1 MKINLTKII
10 PAAAAALTVL
20 AAFAGS
26 PKSNWD
32 DDARRRKL
40 DYIYMESRRLEALD
54 SLEPTFD
61 FLKRAYRMDT
71 TNTQVA
77 SELAYYY
84 ISMAQF
90 VPELLNEGIDMMRRR
105 FVDDPGDLTNS
116 SVYGT
121 LLSKLGNTEESI
133 RVWHVLDSIYPEK
146 LGVKMQYAN
155 VLYENGDSTDMP
167 KVIKL
172 IEQLEVASGPSAHL
186 AGIKAGAYIEQG
198 DTAGAAAS
206 FSKLIG
212 EAPLVSDN
220 YLAAGH
226 FYAAIHRQDSAIY
239 YYDRACEVDSTN
251 GMAFYTR
258 ADYYWSKKDSAAFIR
273 ETAHAL
279 LNTDLDVEVKHDMM
293 LNYTRAFYTDSTQ
306 FEPTDALFAKLID
319 RYPHESSFRTLYST
333 FLTSSKKFSQAAE
346 QADAAVDIDP
356 SDPAMWSTD
365 IALHSFAEDYS
376 AALEASDRA
385 LTYHPKNAEIHRMRG
400 SVLLN
405 LNRDLEAIEAFNT
418 AIELVDSADTQAR
431 SDLLGSI
438 GDTYHRLNQR
448 EKSVEAYEQALELNP
463 GNLMVMNNMAY
474 FMAVDEVDL
483 DRAEELSRKTIDM
496 EPENPSWL
504 DTYAWVLFK
513 KRDYAKAMEYIDK
526 AVAAS
531 TDPSAEVLE
540 HAGDIHFMNG
550 DPDGAVEY
558 WEKALVLD
566 PDNDLLSRKVAHK
579 TYFYK

>member
-26 PKSNWD
+26 PKTNWD
-32 DDARRRKL
+32 DDARNRKL

-90 VPELLNEGIDMMRRR
+90 VPELLDQGVDMLRRR
-105 FVDDPGDLTNS
+105 FVDAPGDLTNA

-121 LLSKLGNTEESI
+121 LLSKLGNFDESI
-133 RVWHVLDSIYPEK
+133 NVWHTLDSIYPEK

-155 VLYENGDSTDMP
+155 VLYENGDSADMS
-167 KVIKL
+167 KVINL
-172 IEQLEVASGPSAHL
+172 IEQLEVASGPSAQL
-186 AGIKAGAYIEQG
+186 ASIKAGAYIEQG
-198 DTAGAAAS
+198 DTAGASRS
-206 FSKLIG
+206 FTKLIS
-212 EAPLVSDN
+212 EAPLVSEN

-226 FYAAIHRQDSAIY
+226 FYAAIQRPDSAIY
-239 YYDRACEVDSTN
+239 YYDRACDVDSTN

-258 ADYYWSKKDSAAFIR
+258 ADYYRSKNDSAAFMR

-306 FEPTDALFAKLID
+306 FAPTDSLFAKLID
-319 RYPHESSFRTLYST
+319 RYPHEFSFRTLYTT
-333 FLTSSKKFSQAAE
+333 FLSSSKKYAQAAE

-356 SDPAMWSTD
+356 SDPAQWITD
-365 IALHSFAEDYS
+365 IALHSLAEDNS
-376 AALEASDRA
+376 AALANADRA
-385 LTYHPKNAEIHRMRG
+385 LTYHPSDANLHRMRG

-405 LNRDLEAIEAFNT
+405 LDRDKEAIDAFNK
-418 AIELVDSADTQAR
+418 AIELVDSADTQMR
-431 SDLLGSI
+431 SDILGSI
-438 GDTYHRLNQR
+438 GDTYHRLNER
-448 EKSVEAYEQALELNP
+448 EKSIEAYEQALELNP

-474 FMAVDEVDL
+474 FMAVDETDL
-483 DRAEELSRKTIDM
+483 DRAEELSRKTIEM

-513 KRDYAKAMEYIDK
+513 KRDYAKAMEYIDR
-526 AVAAS
+526 AIAADAEP
-531 TDPSAEVLE
+531 TAEVFE
-540 HAGDIHFMNG
+540 HAGDIHFMSG
-550 DPDGAVEY
+550 DPDGALLY
-558 WEKALVLD
+558 WEKALKLD
-566 PDNDLLSRKVAHK
+566 PANDLLSRKVAHK